1 MKLTIFAFAS
11 IAGAVVS
18 AGGGLALRA
27 GSCPAAAS
35 KICGS
40 VAGELKDCC
49 PEATT
54 CTVVGRKT
62 YCCSSGDTMCSQG
75 RITTCAVSSWS
86 VNADGYCSSSSSSAS
101 SSPSPFPSPPP
112 PSPPPPPPPPPP
124 IGRNSTNV

>member
-1 MKLTIFAFAS
+1 MKLTIFTFAS
-11 IAGAVVS
+11 IAGTVVS

-62 YCCSSGDTMCSQG
+62 YCCSSGRLPS
-75 RITTCAVSSWS
+75 
-86 VNADGYCSSSSSSAS
+86 CSS
-101 SSPSPFPSPPP
+101 
-112 PSPPPPPPPPPP
+112 
-124 IGRNSTNV
+124 IVYLLW